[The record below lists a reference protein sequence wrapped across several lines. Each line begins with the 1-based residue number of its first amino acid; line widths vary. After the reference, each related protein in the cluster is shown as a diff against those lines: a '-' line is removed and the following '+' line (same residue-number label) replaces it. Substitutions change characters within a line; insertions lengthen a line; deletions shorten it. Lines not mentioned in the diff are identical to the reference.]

1 MNKKINNIN
10 INKVINNNTNSS
22 NYNNNAPKIN
32 NNNNSP
38 KINNNNNTPKI
49 NNNNNNGPKIN
60 NNNNGPKKN
69 SPKYSK
75 NNNVNTAVKNIKNNS
90 FSNTIKEHKNTLFI
104 LGIVVI
110 LIIVGIAGY
119 YIYKQYPEVLQ
130 LNNIENEIESVLGLK
145 ENNNQMNNN
154 QKMNTNSNLLTNIK
168 NNTYNTGGKQVF
180 NISNNI
186 FSYDDAEAVCQAH
199 NSELASY
206 EQVVD
211 AHKKGAEWCNYGWSK
226 KQMALFPM
234 QENTIKKIQ
243 QDPESANMC
252 GSTGVNGG
260 YFENR
265 DTLFGVNC
273 YGMKPEPK
281 DRERVKPVPV
291 SNRQRNIL
299 DKVKRF
305 KENKN
310 DITIN
315 PFNNDLWSQR

>member
-22 NYNNNAPKIN
+22 NYNNNAPKLNNNTN
-32 NNNNSP
+32 NNNRP
-38 KINNNNNTPKI
+38 KL
-49 NNNNNNGPKIN
+49 NNNNGPKL
-60 NNNNGPKKN
+60 NNGNKKN
-69 SPKYSK
+69 SNKYSK

-104 LGIVVI
+104 LGIVLI

-119 YIYKQYPEVLQ
+119 YIYKKYPEVLQ
-130 LNNIENEIESVLGLK
+130 LNNIENEIENEIETVLGLK
-145 ENNNQMNNN
+145 ENNNQMNN
-154 QKMNTNSNLLTNIK
+154 QKMNNNSNLLTNVK
-168 NNTYNTGGKQVF
+168 NNTFNTGKEQVF

-186 FSYDDAEAVCQAH
+186 FSYDDAEAVCKAH

-211 AHKKGAEWCNYGWSK
+211 SYRKGAEWCNYGWSK
-226 KQMALFPM
+226 NQMALFPM

-243 QDPESANMC
+243 QDPESANTC
-252 GSTGVNGG
+252 GSTGINGG

-265 DTLFGVNC
+265 DSLFGVNC

-281 DRERVKPVPV
+281 NRERVKPVPV

-305 KENKN
+305 KENKT